1 MKKLYV
7 KILEAKDS
15 VTDETLRNF
24 KANFT
29 CYYNGRLLIP
39 LWADYK
45 AIHLALIPYM
55 MHINVYCKWLSEEET
70 KELWEFH
77 PELWIRK
84 PEIIDYSKVTK

>member
-1 MKKLYV
+1 MKRLYV
-7 KILEAKDS
+7 KILEAKNS
-15 VTDETLRNF
+15 VTEEKLKNF

-29 CYYNGRLLIP
+29 CYRNGKLLIP
-39 LWADYK
+39 LWADLK

-55 MHINVYCKWLSEEET
+55 MYINVYNEWLSEEET

-84 PEIIDYSKVTK
+84 PEIIDCSKGN